1 MLIPGMTWRFWR
13 RAGLLLTSAVLLLA
27 LACGASESDEGGAA
41 TATPVPAATAPSAS
55 PTVAP
60 PPARPAATT
69 PPAPTAAPRPTA
81 TRVPPTATPAR
92 PTATPTAVPPAEVT
106 IEHYSGADT
115 VPVNPETL
123 VVGDIAVLLS
133 LHDLGV
139 EADALVGLGIPI
151 PAEYDAVVNNPH
163 FPAVGTAFEPDYE
176 AINALEPDLIIIA
189 GRSSRAYPEMS
200 RIAPTVDLTV
210 WGDDFMGQ
218 FREQHRA
225 MGQIFDVSDTVE
237 ARLAELEASIA
248 AVRERAEGA
257 GTALIVMTSGAEVT
271 AYGPG
276 SRFGFVHDLFG
287 YAAADP
293 GLERDATHGDA
304 VSFEYILEMQPDV
317 LFVIDRAA
325 AIGQDNAA
333 ARQVLDNELVAQ
345 TPAWRNGRVVYVDG
359 FAWYIA
365 ATALPSWQRIIAD
378 METSLP

>member
-13 RAGLLLTSAVLLLA
+13 QAGLLALAAILLLP
-27 LACGASESDEGGAA
+27 LACGASDEGGAS

-60 PPARPAATT
+60 
-69 PPAPTAAPRPTA
+69 APTAAPRPTA
-81 TRVPPTATPAR
+81 TSVPPTATPAR
-92 PTATPTAVPPAEVT
+92 PTATPTAVQPAEVT

-133 LHDLGV
+133 LHALGV
-139 EADALVGLGIPI
+139 QADALVGLGIPI
-151 PAEYDAVVNNPH
+151 PDEYDAVVNNPQ

-176 AINALEPDLIIIA
+176 AINALEPDLIIVA
-189 GRSSRAYPEMS
+189 GRSSRTYPEMS

-225 MGQIFDVSDTVE
+225 IGQIFDIADTVE
-237 ARLAELEASIA
+237 ARLAELDDSIA

-257 GTALIVMTSGAEVT
+257 GTALMVMTSGAEVT

-304 VSFEYILEMQPDV
+304 VSFEYINAHSE
-317 LFVIDRAA
+317 
-325 AIGQDNAA
+325 IGT
-333 ARQVLDNELVAQ
+333 R
-345 TPAWRNGRVVYVDG
+345 RSGR
-359 FAWYIA
+359 
-365 ATALPSWQRIIAD
+365 
-378 METSLP
+378 